1 MWKKAKRGCSLGKS
15 CGATCITRSDI
26 CQIELSGR
34 TSEGL
39 TSFLGRVKS
48 ATQRKLPSVSHLK
61 LGQKVQAGT
70 TGNTKWARADAE
82 EFDGSF
88 LTGKKIKGLKESFN
102 WAETHAKGL
111 KLGEGAYGT
120 AILVDGKAGKPGYVV
135 KRGEV
140 STTEASIIK
149 KLGESDIGPK
159 LLYAELAKG
168 KPKMEYGKSFVTGR
182 IAMTRV
188 PGKDYGDFDKSTD
201 KVGKTTIGDA
211 YWFLRSQ
218 LHRLGIAHND
228 SHSGNVLIDD
238 KGKARFVD
246 LGLAQSNPRAALS
259 EALGVFTARRFFPE
273 GASGSSGKENG
284 DFQAKG
290 QPQYGVRDM
299 VNNRE
304 APANLLRMRDNLKNV
319 FGEMRSAGFS
329 DDDIADIM
337 ASKIRRPDSYYERG
351 TWKNMTNETAM
362 KLVNTLY
369 DGVKDF
375 S

>member
-1 MWKKAKRGCSLGKS
+1 V
-15 CGATCITRSDI
+15 
-26 CQIELSGR
+26 CQIELSGY

-39 TSFLGRVKS
+39 SAFLNRVKS
-48 ATQRKLPSVSHLK
+48 VTKKKLPTESNLK
-61 LGQKVQAGT
+61 LSQKTQAGT
-70 TGNTKWARADAE
+70 TGNTKWARDDAKD
-82 EFDGSF
+82 FDGAF

-102 WAETHAKGL
+102 WAETHSKGF
-111 KLGEGAYGT
+111 KVGEGAYGT
-120 AILVDGKAGKPGYVV
+120 AIMVDGKLGKPGYVV

-168 KPKMEYGKSFVTGR
+168 KPKVEYGKNFVTGR

-188 PGKDYGDFDKSTD
+188 PGKDYGEFDNNTD
-201 KVGKTTIGDA
+201 KVGKTTVGDA

-273 GASGSSGKENG
+273 GASASSGRGDG

-299 VNNRE
+299 VNGRE

-319 FGEMRSAGFS
+319 FSEMRTAGFS
-329 DDDIADIM
+329 DNDIADIM
-337 ASKIRRPDSYYERG
+337 ASKIRRPDSSYERG
-351 TWKNMTNETAM
+351 TWKNMTDETAK
-362 KLVNTLY
+362 KLIDTLY